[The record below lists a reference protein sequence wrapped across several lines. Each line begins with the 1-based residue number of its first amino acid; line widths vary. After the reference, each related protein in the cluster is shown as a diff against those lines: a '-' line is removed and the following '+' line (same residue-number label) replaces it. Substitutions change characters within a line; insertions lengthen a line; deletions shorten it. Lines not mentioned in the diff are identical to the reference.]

1 MCVLARW
8 AGASVDA
15 CVYMRGGRVRVYM
28 TVLRLHH
35 YCFGWPQLVH
45 KCCKLL
51 VPLPPTQSETLRAL
65 PQELERYQKMTNHN
79 AEPTSVSLSDF

>member
-1 MCVLARW
+1 M
-8 AGASVDA
+8 
-15 CVYMRGGRVRVYM
+15 RVYM

-35 YCFGWPQLVH
+35 YCFGWPQLIH

-65 PQELERYQKMTNHN
+65 PQELERYRKSDKSQCRTDFSITERLLTHRPQLPRPEPGV
-79 AEPTSVSLSDF
+79 AEGQAPA